1 MSSLKIKTVMT
12 SIDLTAILKE
22 LRMTILDSRIDNI
35 YQTTP
40 FLFLFKLRPKK
51 TLVIEAGRRIH
62 LTQYVTKFPPSPP
75 FFCRLLR
82 KILRRGIVQDI
93 QIEEFE
99 RIVSLIIMSKGILYK
114 LIIEIFGKGNIILVD
129 EKDKIIHALSYRR
142 MRDRNIL
149 RGESFKFPPPRGFNP
164 LKVTQIQLM
173 GLRDTK
179 NIVIKSLT
187 NLLSID
193 GLFAE
198 EILLKTGINKKRQ
211 SKTLTNDELNRIY
224 LEVSNLALS
233 LNNIT
238 RSNIVIDKT
247 GAFINVLP
255 FPLSIYNSH
264 KMQVYPS
271 FNEAVDEYFT
281 RLFIGKKGED
291 TSNKVTQRMAEQIRI
306 LSQQRARLIELRKN
320 IDKNQQIGDLVYSH
334 TTVLQKIIQDIINE
348 RERGKTGDEI
358 VSSFIEKRIK
368 EDPTTYFFDSINSQ
382 RGVVKIKIGKIHF
395 ELSLRKSVYESA
407 SSFYDKV
414 KEARGKMKGLKRAIV
429 VTEKQ
434 TKAYGQM
441 KIQVESQLLKP
452 VKARKRFWFEKFHW
466 VHSSEG
472 LLIVGGRDATSNEIL
487 VKKHTTTNDLI
498 LHADIA
504 GAPFV
509 IIKADGKLPSET
521 SIFEA
526 AQLAAAYSR
535 AWREGFTSLDVY
547 WVNPDQV
554 SKKAPSGEYL
564 SKGMFMIRGQRNYI
578 RNVPLQVSIGVVEKD
593 DQLMIIGGSVSAIA
607 SQTHCMLSIVPG
619 RKTSGR
625 LAKEIRYKLSKKAS
639 INLREKIL
647 KISIEEIQRF
657 IPPGKSER
665 L

>member
-1 MSSLKIKTVMT
+1 LSSLKIKTVMT

-22 LRMTILDSRIDNI
+22 LKNTILGSRIDNI

-40 FLFLFKLRPKK
+40 FLFLFKLRPKT
-51 TLVIEAGRRIH
+51 TLVIEAGKRIH

-99 RIVSLIIMSKGILYK
+99 RIVSIIIRSKGILYK
-114 LIIEIFGKGNIILVD
+114 LIIEIFGRGNIILVD
-129 EKDKIIHALSYRR
+129 ENDKIIHALSYRR

-149 RGESFKFPPPRGFNP
+149 RGESFKLPPPRGFNP

-173 GLRDTK
+173 SLRDTK
-179 NIVIKSLT
+179 GTVIKSLT

-198 EILLKTGINKKRQ
+198 EILLKTGINKKKP
-211 SKTLTNDELNRIY
+211 SKTLTNDEINRIY

-238 RSNIVIDKT
+238 QSNIVIDTT

-255 FPLSIYNSH
+255 FPLSIYSSH

-291 TSNKVTQRMAEQIRI
+291 TSNKVTQRMDGQIRI
-306 LSQQRARLIELRKN
+306 LNQQRARLIELRKN

-334 TTVLQKIIQDIINE
+334 TTALQKIIQDIINE
-348 RERGKTGDEI
+348 RERGKTWDEI
-358 VSSFIEKRIK
+358 ASSFIEKRIK

-382 RGVVKIKIGKIHF
+382 RGVVKIKMGKIHF
-395 ELSLRKSVYESA
+395 ELNLRKSVYESA
-407 SSFYDKV
+407 SSFYDQV
-414 KEARGKMKGLKRAIV
+414 KAAKGKIKGLKRAIV

-434 TKAYGQM
+434 TKAYEQT

-487 VKKHTTTNDLI
+487 VKKHTTPNDLI
-498 LHADIA
+498 LHADIV

-509 IIKADGKLPSET
+509 IIKVDGKLPSET

-564 SKGMFMIRGQRNYI
+564 SKGMFMIRGQKNYI

-593 DQLMIIGGSVSAIA
+593 DRLMIIGGSVSAIA
-607 SQTHCMLSIVPG
+607 SQTQCMLSIVPG
-619 RKTSGR
+619 RTTSGK
-625 LAKEIRYKLSKKAS
+625 LAKEIRYKLSKKAP

-647 KISIEEIQRF
+647 KTSIEEIQRF
-657 IPPGKSER
+657 IPAGKSER